1 MVSRSQVLRGG
12 CGWRPFERAIGV
24 LSLAVTPCLHPC
36 ATGTGSGLGTTD
48 PAAMH
53 PSACTAG
60 TRLRVASHGLLAGGV
75 RSCWGCVWPVNAA
88 QCCHRRTGSRPSA
101 ATRAGRAG
109 PVSPPARRLRSTNPE
124 SGSGS
129 PLACLSRVP
138 PVPKSWGGGE
148 GRPGGR
154 APIPKLAHA
163 GSLLTRIV
171 STVIESYL
179 SKSLAAAMDVTLE
192 DQQSINRFSR
202 LNTSI
207 HEISA
212 KLKAIKARCW
222 RVVGLVRQPGCRALW
237 HQPNAAHRR
246 P

>member
-1 MVSRSQVLRGG
+1 MRRAAGHEGGLGARFRRIRSIGLPSSRTLMGLGLRQATVRSLQSEVASPSGGEGVVSRSQVLRGG

-138 PVPKSWGGGE
+138 PVPKSWGGGGE
-148 GRPGGR
+148 AGR
-154 APIPKLAHA
+154 ASTHPQARTCRVPVDAD
-163 GSLLTRIV
+163 RI
-171 STVIESYL
+171 
-179 SKSLAAAMDVTLE
+179 DC
-192 DQQSINRFSR
+192 D
-202 LNTSI
+202 
-207 HEISA
+207 
-212 KLKAIKARCW
+212 
-222 RVVGLVRQPGCRALW
+222 
-237 HQPNAAHRR
+237 
-246 P
+246 

>member
-1 MVSRSQVLRGG
+1 M
-12 CGWRPFERAIGV
+12 
-24 LSLAVTPCLHPC
+24 
-36 ATGTGSGLGTTD
+36 
-48 PAAMH
+48 
-53 PSACTAG
+53 
-60 TRLRVASHGLLAGGV
+60 
-75 RSCWGCVWPVNAA
+75 
-88 QCCHRRTGSRPSA
+88 
-101 ATRAGRAG
+101 
-109 PVSPPARRLRSTNPE
+109 
-124 SGSGS
+124 
-129 PLACLSRVP
+129 
-138 PVPKSWGGGE
+138 
-148 GRPGGR
+148 
-154 APIPKLAHA
+154 
-163 GSLLTRIV
+163 TRIV